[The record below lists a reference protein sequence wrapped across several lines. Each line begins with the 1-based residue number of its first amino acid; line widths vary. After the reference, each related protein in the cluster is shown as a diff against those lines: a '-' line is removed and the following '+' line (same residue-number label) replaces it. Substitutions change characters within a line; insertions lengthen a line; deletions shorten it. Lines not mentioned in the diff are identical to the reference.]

1 LAQAE
6 AVVVTESEK
15 AMTKTLAEM
24 EVFGVAIPQAEQPTV
39 AQQQAQALKALTAY
53 MDAVTAVEVVEARIQ
68 E

>member
-6 AVVVTESEK
+6 VVVVTESEK
-15 AMTKTLAEM
+15 AMTRTLAEM
-24 EVFGVAIPQAEQPTV
+24 EVFGVVIPQAEQPTV